1 MNTKF
6 TQNSTSDDSESSFAM
21 LKDLLEIG
29 LAVEQLQGTDKLDL
43 EFEFVQMHAGDS
55 FMGAV

>member
-1 MNTKF
+1 MNTKV
-6 TQNSTSDDSESSFAM
+6 TQDSTSDGSEASFAM

-43 EFEFVQMHAGDS
+43 EFAFVQMPAGDG
-55 FMGAV
+55 FVGTV